1 MATDRSSYLWDV
13 LSSHKVGKEE
23 SLLNKFKEK
32 RDAVKDV
39 LKDRFGD
46 NLYSPFNSGSFAK
59 HTAINLKFDFD
70 LMAPFK
76 HNAFGTLKEM
86 YEAVYDFLYEEFN
99 EEAYVRRQKVSIGI
113 EFFPDNDG
121 EVVKIDVVPGRE
133 LNQGQYDKDE
143 KLNLYVYSQFGKFE
157 QGSDYIRS
165 NVHRQVDH
173 IRQTG
178 DVRAS
183 VRNIIRL
190 LKVWKKHG
198 NHDSPKSFLI
208 ELIVIKA
215 FDKLTIEGGL
225 WDKLRC
231 VLVFIK
237 DSIESISLPDPG
249 NTNNE
254 VADTLTDYEKQNLS
268 SDFAYLIEGIDE
280 SSDLIKLYFPINDKF
295 PPENTYGSKADS
307 RSVPP
312 PVKFG

>member
-13 LSSHKVGKEE
+13 LSSHKVSKEE
-23 SLLNKFKEK
+23 GLLAKFKEK
-32 RDAVKDV
+32 RDIIKDS
-39 LKDRFGD
+39 LKERFGD

-76 HNAFGTLKEM
+76 RNAFSTLEEM
-86 YEAVYDFLYEEFN
+86 YEAVYGFLYEEFDG
-99 EEAYVRRQKVSIGI
+99 EAHVRKQKVSIGL
-113 EFFPDNDG
+113 EFFPDSDG

-133 LNQGQYDKDE
+133 LNQGQYVEDE
-143 KLNLYVYSQFGKFE
+143 KLNLYVYSQFGNLE

-165 NVHRQVDH
+165 NVRKQVDH
-173 IRQTG
+173 IRQSG
-178 DVRAS
+178 DDRTS

-190 LKVWKKHG
+190 LKVWKKHT
-198 NHDSPKSFLI
+198 NQNYPKSFLI

-215 FDKLTIEGGL
+215 FDKLAIEGGL
-225 WDKLRC
+225 WDKLRS
-231 VLVFIK
+231 VLVFFK
-237 DSIESISLPDPG
+237 DNIESISLPDPG

-254 VADTLTDYEKQNLS
+254 VADTLTDYEKQSLS
-268 SDFAYLIEGIDE
+268 SDFAYLIERIDE
-280 SSDLIKLYFPINDKF
+280 SSDLIKLYFPINEKF
-295 PPENTYGSKADS
+295 PPEETYGSNGDS